1 MDEFTKLSEKLQNG
15 PLADSLRR
23 LASSP
28 EGEQLARGLD
38 SSAVEDAAR
47 RGDMEALKKIL
58 SAVLSTGEGQ
68 SLARAVK
75 KAMHENNT

>member
-15 PLADSLRR
+15 PLADRLRR

-28 EGEQLARGLD
+28 EGERLARGLD
-38 SSAVEDAAR
+38 PSAVEDAAR
-47 RGDMEALKKIL
+47 RGDMEAMKKIL

-68 SLARAVK
+68 SLAMAVK
-75 KAMHENNT
+75 KAMRENNT